1 MSLLNMNSQKILG
14 AFLLF
19 ASSMVSAVQPL
30 TEADMDNVSAEI
42 GQNILDIFGPA
53 AAGLE
58 DDIDPSEGSTESA
71 DTSNKDAADVAL
83 KDEERRTAET
93 GSEQAI
99 TFDSFEEAQ
108 TAIEQNTQTIGTAS
122 AFKTSSEI
130 QYKTKNFSHKADFLG
145 DGSVVHTRDLKI
157 DLLKLENLRGDY
169 NDGDRTVGNIYLSNW
184 ESRGSTRMQERD

>member
-1 MSLLNMNSQKILG
+1 MSLLYMNSQKILG
-14 AFLLF
+14 ALLLF

-93 GSEQAI
+93 GSEQVI
-99 TFDSFEEAQ
+99 TFDSFEDAQ
-108 TAIEQNTQTIGTAS
+108 TAIEENTQTIGTAS

-130 QYKTKNFSHKADFLG
+130 QYKTKGFSHKADFLG